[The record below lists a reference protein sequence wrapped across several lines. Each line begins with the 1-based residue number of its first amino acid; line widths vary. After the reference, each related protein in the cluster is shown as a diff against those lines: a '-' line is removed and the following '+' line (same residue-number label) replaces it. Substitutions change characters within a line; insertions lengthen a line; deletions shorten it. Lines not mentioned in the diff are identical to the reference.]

1 MRESLRLVVSVLV
14 TCMVAAT
21 GLALTYAVAAP
32 RIEEQDRLAQER
44 SLKAVM
50 PEADGFDA
58 VEDEELIKVATSAAE
73 PATLTAI
80 YRAKRGGS
88 EIGWAVRVSSRG
100 YGGPMHLV
108 IGLDTSGSVTGVS
121 ILSMNETPGLGT
133 KVLSEKWFLA
143 QFVGLPPGFDDQDVR
158 ALDVI
163 AGSTRSAN
171 GIRDG
176 VAAAGRAYD
185 KALQGREEA
194 ANE

>member
-1 MRESLRLVVSVLV
+1 MN
-14 TCMVAAT
+14 
-21 GLALTYAVAAP
+21 
-32 RIEEQDRLAQER
+32 
-44 SLKAVM
+44 
-50 PEADGFDA
+50 
-58 VEDEELIKVATSAAE
+58 
-73 PATLTAI
+73 
-80 YRAKRGGS
+80 
-88 EIGWAVRVSSRG
+88 
-100 YGGPMHLV
+100 LV

-133 KVLSEKWFLA
+133 KVLSEKWFLE
-143 QFVGLPPGFDDQDVR
+143 QFAGLPPGFDDQDVR

-185 KALQGREEA
+185 QALRGREEA